1 MNMHMYVYAFNNHVV
16 LNLSVSIVSG

>member
-16 LNLSVSIVSG
+16 LNLSVSVVSG